1 MVSIRIWMLF
11 WCAGMSVVVGDIKEE
26 QKQLT
31 TAIRQLQEEKSD
43 VAMVEPLG
51 QSIASDSPLYPIA
64 IQTAAWIYIKNA
76 EYSKAWKLTQRY
88 APPTEEESL
97 ALAIGH
103 HQLTLWL
110 AMESG
115 QTELATQHFKALVK
129 DLVSRDEMTVPE
141 KRTLSEFLGG
151 ICGIAKVDPH
161 PNAIPDEILDRAIEL
176 MQSHP
181 SKTVADHFQ
190 TEFEQTREAAEHLVL
205 ALDRVAQQAES
216 ETRASLKQSKAEFE
230 QCEQKQKQAH
240 QAWDTEHQS
249 LRRLHRDTEDAHK
262 AERHAWRILTT
273 TEEPGR
279 PSKPSEPHEP
289 RKPRGSKRDNK
300 GKEESD
306 WREYERDMATY
317 RRKYQEFVQESK
329 TYEARKQEWVE
340 RNEKR
345 RQRLDAEYQQIQA
358 RYVKMKADEDA
369 QQAVVKSLEQSKLE
383 ANQELRQSQILH
395 RSIDAAL
402 NSKLDGVDK
411 SAHRPSLFDVID
423 FHAEAERL
431 LASVR
436 HAAK

>member
-1 MVSIRIWMLF
+1 
-11 WCAGMSVVVGDIKEE
+11 
-26 QKQLT
+26 
-31 TAIRQLQEEKSD
+31 
-43 VAMVEPLG
+43 
-51 QSIASDSPLYPIA
+51 
-64 IQTAAWIYIKNA
+64 
-76 EYSKAWKLTQRY
+76 
-88 APPTEEESL
+88 
-97 ALAIGH
+97 
-103 HQLTLWL
+103 
-110 AMESG
+110 
-115 QTELATQHFKALVK
+115 
-129 DLVSRDEMTVPE
+129 
-141 KRTLSEFLGG
+141 
-151 ICGIAKVDPH
+151 
-161 PNAIPDEILDRAIEL
+161 
-176 MQSHP
+176 
-181 SKTVADHFQ
+181 VADHFQ